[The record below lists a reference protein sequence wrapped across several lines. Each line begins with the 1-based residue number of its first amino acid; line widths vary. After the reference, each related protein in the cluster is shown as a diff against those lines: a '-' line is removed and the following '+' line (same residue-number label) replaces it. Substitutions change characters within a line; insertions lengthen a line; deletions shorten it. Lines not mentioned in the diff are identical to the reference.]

1 MKNVYKII
9 GIILIL
15 LWFGGNLGLYIYIQ
29 RTFSPEIEKT
39 SQYTAEKLKLPES
52 PIDSESLS
60 FYRYTVKFPF
70 YKRYIIRIIPVFG
83 HGENSDE
90 RFLIS
95 MNREYIS
102 IWKLAPV
109 KSVDKPFWKKIFLQ
123 DLSRFE
129 IIRIMYFSNI
139 NNYSWW
145 NLIHNLKLL
154 NGLRLVK
161 SMNLKTAIHKP
172 YKDYDVETPY
182 LKGFLQEQNTADDQ
196 WKFSFTFELEDEIY
210 SITYSGLGEK
220 RLNKFK
226 DIISTIQPIRD
237 VNNSYKEMEGL
248 YKAKGKTRYPEELIL
263 MSMISLQGATT
274 ERLTELLNVM
284 EGKNYDTGITH
295 GIKKE
300 IEYLEGKT
308 KPH

>member
-15 LWFGGNLGLYIYIQ
+15 LWFGTNLGLYTYIK
-29 RTFSPEIEKT
+29 RTFSTEIEKT
-39 SQYTAEKLKLPES
+39 SQYSAEKLKLPES

-60 FYRYTVKFPF
+60 FYRYKLKFPF
-70 YKRYIIRIIPVFG
+70 YKRNIIRIIPVFQ

-109 KSVDKPFWKKIFLQ
+109 MSTDKPFWKKIIFQ

-129 IIRIMYFSNI
+129 IIKIMYFSNI

-145 NLIHNLKLL
+145 NRIHNLKLL

-172 YKDYDVETPY
+172 SHVYDIETPY
-182 LKGFLQEQNTADDQ
+182 LKGFLQEQNTDEDQ
-196 WKFSFTFELEDEIY
+196 WKFSFTFELGDETY
-210 SITYSGLGEK
+210 SITYSGLGKEK
-220 RLNKFK
+220 LNRFK
-226 DIISTIQPIRD
+226 EIISTIRPISD
-237 VNNSYKEMEGL
+237 VNKSYKKMEAL
-248 YKAKGKTRYPEELIL
+248 YKEKGKSRYPEELIL
-263 MSMISLQGATT
+263 MSMISLKGYTT
-274 ERLTELLNVM
+274 EDLKELLNVM
-284 EGKNYDTGITH
+284 EGKSYDTGITH
-295 GIKKE
+295 GIKKQ
-300 IEYLEGKT
+300 IEYLERKT
-308 KPH
+308 QPQ

>member
-9 GIILIL
+9 TIILIF
-15 LWFGGNLGLYIYIQ
+15 LWFGGNLGLYIHIK

-39 SQYTAEKLKLPES
+39 SQYAAEKLKLHES

-60 FYRYTVKFPF
+60 FFRYTVKFPF
-70 YKRYIIRIIPVFG
+70 YKRNIIRIIPVFG

-109 KSVDKPFWKKIFLQ
+109 MSADKSFWKKIFLQ

-129 IIRIMYFSNI
+129 IIKIMYLSNI

-145 NLIHNLKLL
+145 NIIHNLKLF

-172 YKDYDVETPY
+172 YKAYDIETPY
-182 LKGFLQEQNTADDQ
+182 LKGFLQEQNTNNDQ
-196 WKFSFTFELEDEIY
+196 WKFSFTFELDDEIY
-210 SITYSGLGEK
+210 SITYGGLGEK
-220 RLNKFK
+220 KLKIFK

-237 VNNSYKEMEGL
+237 VNNSYK
-248 YKAKGKTRYPEELIL
+248 
-263 MSMISLQGATT
+263 
-274 ERLTELLNVM
+274 
-284 EGKNYDTGITH
+284 
-295 GIKKE
+295 
-300 IEYLEGKT
+300 
-308 KPH
+308 